1 MSYSFDLI
9 TRINNEAETYAQL
22 VCNAVH
28 KSLHRLKNKPIRIDN
43 VILNLWD
50 QQYDPNYWNIV
61 HYGFRYENDPWNIR
75 NRNIYNSEMLI
86 GFQRAQLYL
95 KQKSI
100 ILLDISDY
108 SKSNNIIIV
117 IAKEDMIIKGANEL
131 WHGFGKL
138 PDQSNIVNE
147 LDIVDE
153 LNIVDDNKEQNIWRD
168 VNKKHDE
175 YCNTVIEIVK
185 KKAVYLKDKP
195 IRIELAIIN
204 KMTPQLFNLLHY
216 GKIKNNKYFNRD
228 NKLFTKNNSELGFM
242 RARRIADGLGLD
254 LRDISNPDISNDIVI
269 ILAKKGV
276 SIKGVGDF
284 WHNFGND
291 LIQKSSLEI
300 NDTLSSM

>member
-9 TRINNEAETYAQL
+9 TRINNEAETYARL
-22 VCNAVH
+22 VYNAAH
-28 KSLHRLKNKPIRIDN
+28 KSLNRLRKQNKPIRIDN
-43 VILNLWD
+43 VIFTLWD

-61 HYGFRYENDPWNIR
+61 HYGFRYENDPWNVR

-95 KQKSI
+95 KQESI
-100 ILLDISDY
+100 ILLDISNHL
-108 SKSNNIIIV
+108 KSNDIIIV
-117 IAKEDMIIKGANEL
+117 IAREDMTINGAGEL

-138 PDQSNIVNE
+138 PNQSNIVNNS
-147 LDIVDE
+147 
-153 LNIVDDNKEQNIWRD
+153 NISNDDKEQNIWRD
-168 VNKKHDE
+168 VNRKHDE
-175 YCNTVIEIVK
+175 YCNTVIDIVK

-204 KMTPQLFNLLHY
+204 KITSHFFDLLHY
-216 GKIKNNKYFNRD
+216 GKIKNNNYFNRD

-242 RARRIADGLGLD
+242 RARRIADELGLD
-254 LRDISNPDISNDIVI
+254 LRDISNPAISNNIVI
-269 ILAKKGV
+269 VLAKKGV

-291 LIQKSSLEI
+291 LVPKPSLEI
-300 NDTLSSM
+300 DDALNSV